1 MTVLCVVHPVLRPSE
16 PPKAPQWPVTCEVC
30 RSALR
35 RDLSGLPGAVQSLPR
50 EPGTGHGPRVSGTP
64 EPRLPVRLL
73 VVDLTLRANQ
83 GSLRP
88 WSHRFDDEDQ
98 VGPLSVATVLDTWV
112 RDWIG
117 TREQREHLPPANVV
131 SLVGWLLNRLDW
143 ACDEHPAVDEF
154 ASDLRDMVRAVHS
167 AQQLGGSGEK
177 VGKCPM
183 VLRDDTRC
191 GTALRADPYMD
202 RITCGR
208 CGTTWNRRDG
218 EWWHLRALQEAA
230 KESDAA

>member
-1 MTVLCVVHPVLRPSE
+1 MIVACVTCPVLAPSI
-16 PPKAPQWPVTCEVC
+16 APRIPSWPATCDSC
-30 RSALR
+30 RQRLR
-35 RDLSGLPGAVQSLPR
+35 RDLSGLPDAVASLPR

-73 VVDLTLRANQ
+73 VVDLTLPANH

-98 VGPLSVATVLDTWV
+98 VGPLSVATVLDAWV
-112 RDWIG
+112 RDWVE

-131 SLVGWLLNRLDW
+131 NLVEWLFDRLDW

-154 ASDLRDMVRAVHS
+154 ASDLRDTVRAVHS
-167 AQQLGGSGEK
+167 AQQLGGAGEK
-177 VGKCPM
+177 VGRCPM

-191 GTALRADPYMD
+191 AAPLRADPYMD
-202 RITCGR
+202 RITCQR
-208 CGTTWNRRDG
+208 CGSSWYRPDG
-218 EWWHLRALQEAA
+218 GWWHLRALQQAA
-230 KESDAA
+230 KEAEVA

>member
-1 MTVLCVVHPVLRPSE
+1 MTVTCVTCPVLTPSA
-16 PPKAPQWPVTCEVC
+16 PPRAPAWPQVC
-30 RSALR
+30 DGDRARLR
-35 RDLSGLPGAVQSLPR
+35 RDLSGLPDAVASLPR

-88 WSHRFDDEDQ
+88 WSHRFEDEDQ

-112 RDWIG
+112 RDWVE
-117 TREQREHLPPANVV
+117 TREQREHLPLANVV

-167 AQQLGGSGEK
+167 AQQLGGAGEK
-177 VGKCPM
+177 VGHCPA
-183 VLRDDTRC
+183 VLRDDSRC
-191 GTALRADPYMD
+191 GAGLRADPYMA
-202 RITCGR
+202 RITCPR
-208 CGTTWNRRDG
+208 CSTSWNRDTGGWLRLRG
-218 EWWHLRALQEAA
+218 EQQRLDVA
-230 KESDAA
+230 